1 MHQLTDSKIL
11 VVEDDPNMCESI
23 QSLLNANGF
32 DVQTSTTLPDALN
45 ALQNGHFDLILLD
58 LKLDDQCGFTLID
71 QLVDRQMD
79 TRVIVV
85 TGQHSETH
93 AITALKKGATDY
105 LKKPFDPN
113 VLIASVNTV
122 LKRQWHQ
129 RELELF
135 KHAVG
140 ASSTAIVV
148 GDSDGNIVYTN
159 GAYGKLIGVNNGG
172 SGHSADVAFN
182 IEGHAATDEQIR
194 KVVETGMPWNGK
206 AELVDPNGQSVVV
219 CKRVDPIPEPIG
231 GTAYGVALMCDMT
244 AQREK
249 EYTLSNSRE
258 RYRRIIDSQQDFLY
272 RLNSKLL
279 ITFVNQTFASTQATP
294 LRSMIGMPITA
305 FIQESIQP
313 RLLNAFEAIRSGRAP
328 IELEFEV
335 VDKNGITCWQQWR
348 FEAIRDEDG
357 DLTEFQAVGRDISAR
372 KRAEKKLQEESEKLK
387 QALAKVKRLS
397 GMLPICASC
406 KKIRDDSGYWNQIEE
421 YIQSNS
427 DAAFSHGLCPECARK
442 LYPELYKKG

>member
-249 EYTLSNSRE
+249 
-258 RYRRIIDSQQDFLY
+258 RIYPVQQ
-272 RLNSKLL
+272 
-279 ITFVNQTFASTQATP
+279 P
-294 LRSMIGMPITA
+294 
-305 FIQESIQP
+305 
-313 RLLNAFEAIRSGRAP
+313 
-328 IELEFEV
+328 
-335 VDKNGITCWQQWR
+335 
-348 FEAIRDEDG
+348 
-357 DLTEFQAVGRDISAR
+357 
-372 KRAEKKLQEESEKLK
+372 
-387 QALAKVKRLS
+387 
-397 GMLPICASC
+397 
-406 KKIRDDSGYWNQIEE
+406 
-421 YIQSNS
+421 
-427 DAAFSHGLCPECARK
+427 
-442 LYPELYKKG
+442 